1 MGHTLF
7 VRQGL
12 ASVRLLGPVQL
23 LGARGEV
30 MDVPS
35 AAQRRLLGVLA
46 IHASTPVRTEYL
58 CGVLGVTAG
67 ALRTSVSRL
76 RRLVGDGS
84 LRTTVSGY
92 RLDAT
97 VDAALACAELQ
108 AADGDPA
115 RIARALERWVG
126 DALEEFC
133 DEAWAVGEAVRLNV
147 IRATAV

>member
-97 VDAALACAELQ
+97 VDAALACAELP
-108 AADGDPA
+108 ATRRGSPAPSSDGSGTRSRSSVTRPGRSA
-115 RIARALERWVG
+115 RPSG
-126 DALEEFC
+126 SM
-133 DEAWAVGEAVRLNV
+133 
-147 IRATAV
+147 